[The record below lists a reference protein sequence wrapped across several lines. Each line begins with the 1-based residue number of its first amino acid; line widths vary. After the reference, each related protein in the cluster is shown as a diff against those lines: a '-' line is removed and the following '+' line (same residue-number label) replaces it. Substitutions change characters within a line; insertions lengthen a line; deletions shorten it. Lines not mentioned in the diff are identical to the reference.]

1 MNKETDPDED
11 HKEDEDKKETV
22 KTDAQKVSI
31 LKEKL
36 TDEVN
41 KNIEE
46 SVFLALV
53 QADEDELKIAKDST
67 ITAVNNVM
75 SSRIAASD
83 VENAK
88 KKVVEELGYMSISG
102 DMKKASTSLART
114 AIIQN
119 VFFDK
124 DKTEEQRRKAV
135 ESVEPIRIL
144 QGQIIVE
151 ENQLVDRDVY
161 RQLELAGFLSTEST
175 IYPYIGLLLFIF
187 LTFAAFYYYFY
198 YSVSKKDNKY
208 NQLLIFS
215 LVFILSMATMKT
227 VSILADLKTRTWNT
241 FFRVPWRRCSS
252 RYY

>member
-1 MNKETDPDED
+1 MADVYSLKKEYAKNKVDLISSIFDSAIEVNKETDPDKD
-11 HKEDEDKKETV
+11 HKEDEDNKKEPI

-161 RQLELAGFLSTEST
+161 RQLELAGFLNTEST

-187 LTFAAFYYYFY
+187 
-198 YSVSKKDNKY
+198 
-208 NQLLIFS
+208 
-215 LVFILSMATMKT
+215 
-227 VSILADLKTRTWNT
+227 
-241 FFRVPWRRCSS
+241 
-252 RYY
+252 